1 MTTPPA
7 NSTPRFWVEKTLV
20 RDRPDR
26 NGGPHALG
34 KALWSPQRADGNRD
48 VYRLMR
54 DVREGDVIFH
64 FVDNSELRGISIAA
78 AGADDTFTG
87 LSGTEWADR
96 PSYRIQLRDYRELRP
111 PINRTEFLENPA
123 YRDRVSALLTGQHG
137 LFFNREFKLN
147 QGSYLT
153 AAPPALV
160 AIWDDIHRNKTGT
173 PLLPDFDL
181 PGLEPPP
188 PSVDAP
194 GRLDRGI
201 VVKVIDAFRN
211 AGLIVPEAKVIQV
224 LGSLASKRFLI
235 LTGLSGSGK
244 TRLAQGIARSLVPA
258 RTPNPYYSLV
268 PVGADWT
275 GNDNVLGYPDG
286 LDKERYVTK
295 PALELIIHA
304 REDLDTPHFLIL
316 DEMNLSHV
324 ERYFADILSA
334 IESEEAIPLHRGG
347 QRRADGLLIPKD
359 IVLPGNL
366 FVIGTV
372 NVDETTYMF
381 SPKVLDRA
389 NVIEFR
395 MTSAELADFISAPT
409 RPDLSTLDGYA
420 SAFGKTFVAAAGAP
434 TDVPSDAKAFFE
446 GEILLFFTALQP
458 HGSEFGYRVVHEA
471 ARFVHFYKV
480 LGDHPDRDTTWLPG
494 ALDCVVFQKLLP
506 KLHGSRARLG
516 PVLKKLWFFCV
527 NDAAHRGKDPL
538 KAAAEA
544 ARSTDKRAEPS
555 IEIPEEAPYPLSAE
569 KIGRMW
575 RVLNDNGFVSFA
587 EA

>member
-1 MTTPPA
+1 
-7 NSTPRFWVEKTLV
+7 
-20 RDRPDR
+20 
-26 NGGPHALG
+26 
-34 KALWSPQRADGNRD
+34 
-48 VYRLMR
+48 MR
-54 DVREGDVIFH
+54 DVREGDVVFH
-64 FVDNSELRGISIAA
+64 FVDNSDLRGVSIAA

-87 LSGTEWADR
+87 LKGTEWADR
-96 PSYRIQLRDYRELRP
+96 PSYRIPLRDYRELQP
-111 PINRTEFLENPA
+111 PINRAEFLENPA

-160 AIWDDIHRNKTGT
+160 AIWDEIYRTKTGNA
-173 PLLPDFDL
+173 LV
-181 PGLEPPP
+181 PGLNLYGA
-188 PSVDAP
+188 AP
-194 GRLDRGI
+194 ATTTLQTTGRLDHE
-201 VVKVIDAFRN
+201 VVLKVMDALRT
-211 AGLIVPEAKVIQV
+211 AGLIVPETKLIQV

-244 TRLAQGIARSLVPA
+244 SRLAQGIARSLVPA
-258 RTPNPYYSLV
+258 QTPNPFYSLV

-286 LDKERYVTK
+286 LDKERYITK
-295 PALELIIHA
+295 PALELILHA
-304 REDLDTPHFLIL
+304 RDHLDTPHFLVL

-347 QRRADGLLIPKD
+347 ERKADGRVIPKEV
-359 IVLPGNL
+359 VLPGNL
-366 FVIGTV
+366 FIIGTV

-395 MTSAELADFISAPT
+395 MTSAELIGFLGAPK

-420 SAFGKTFVAAAGAP
+420 AAFGNTFVAAAGAP
-434 TDVPSDAKAFFE
+434 TDVPVDAKAFFE
-446 GEILLFFTALQP
+446 EEMLLFFTALQP
-458 HGSEFGYRVVHEA
+458 HGTEFGYRVVHEA

-480 LGDHPDRDTTWLPG
+480 LGDHPDGDTTWLPA

-506 KLHGSRARLG
+506 KLHGSRARVG

-527 NDAAHRGKDPL
+527 NDAAHRSKDPL

-555 IEIPEEAPYPLSAE
+555 IEIPAEAPYPLSAE